1 MLLCCFV
8 LFLFFFFFRFL
19 VYVNVKL
26 VRHHGTFDAS
36 GVPSTLFGVKV
47 LIYFC
52 DLRALLL
59 FGVSLLVML
68 RVNPPM

>member
-1 MLLCCFV
+1 MCLMLRRAV
-8 LFLFFFFFRFL
+8 DSIR
-19 VYVNVKL
+19 
-26 VRHHGTFDAS
+26 GS
-36 GVPSTLFGVKV
+36 GVLV
-47 LIYFC
+47 IYFW

>member
-1 MLLCCFV
+1 MCYCVV
-8 LFLFFFFFRFL
+8 LSCFFFFFRFL